1 MVEEHGLRKYM
12 KLNHQVTGA
21 SWNDKEGQWE
31 VSVTDLQTG
40 ATFIDSAEV
49 LINNAGVLK

>member
-1 MVEEHGLRKYM
+1 M

>member
-1 MVEEHGLRKYM
+1 M

-21 SWNDKEGQWE
+21 SWNEEEGVWE
-31 VSVTDLQTG
+31 VSIKNLLTGQTFVD
-40 ATFIDSAEV
+40 TAEV